1 MNVVVEGSG
10 IVRAAEH
17 YPVLRT
23 FGDGFPDAVS
33 DYLRRYDGRDL
44 PQHPSA
50 LPEAQLDTPMMK
62 QFADAKIEVPDG
74 LLFFRMGDFFELFG
88 LDAVIAASV
97 CGLTLTS
104 RDKNAEYPVPMA
116 GVPWAHYKS
125 SVRKCVDAGFK
136 VAICDQVEDPR
147 DAKTIVRREI
157 VRILTPAVSGDL
169 FEEDEASPAG
179 AYLAAVVTSGQGIG
193 CWTLSA
199 VDAATGDC
207 RTVTGQDHALLIE
220 ELLSLAPREIL
231 LTPEDY
237 HLHRKHLVR
246 AFQTHMR
253 SNAQGPLLLECDGPN
268 RLTPRELLEKLS
280 QIYGQD
286 KASYDSLASVP
297 SGPLCSVMLQTY
309 LVQTQRTPVMHWKSM
324 NMIDRTDHLFID
336 ASTRSHLQ
344 LFPVDAATARSSVF
358 SLLNHCVTA
367 TGKRRLWQ
375 RLGAPYRC
383 LDAVKRSQTL
393 TQCLMELDD
402 LMAVMRVQL
411 AACSDLDRIVSRLV
425 QGKAQPRDLL
435 ALLRTLEA
443 AQTLAAQLETRRSA
457 LPDGVA
463 GVVTTLLGRSRL
475 FAPNH
480 LYSKLS
486 EAISDHAQ
494 PILGKGEFFR
504 LGFHSELDHVHH
516 LASRSGE
523 AMVEMQARERERSG
537 IPNLKIGYNKVFG
550 FYIEVSRGRSAQVP
564 ERFVRKQTLTNA
576 ERYITA
582 ELKELEDEVLS
593 AEESRGEIERRLF
606 RELEAEAAEHRL
618 DLSALNDALGDL
630 DLHLCFARVSLVHD
644 WVLPDVNDSGLTRLH
659 GVVHP
664 VLKAELDKHGQGF
677 IKNDV
682 ILGAGVDCRPI
693 HLITGP
699 NMAGKSTIM
708 RQVALAQILA
718 QMGCGVPC
726 SQAEIGLCDK
736 VLTRIGAHDD
746 LLGSRSTFMVEMSET
761 AQILRQATRR
771 SLVLMDEIGRG
782 TSTWDGLA
790 LAWAILE
797 ELDQRVGS
805 RVLFSTHYH
814 ELSVLAERLT
824 QTHPMQIEV
833 IENPAAEVTEERV
846 IFTHRY
852 VDGAA
857 RESYGI
863 HVARMAGLPQQVL
876 TAAEARLLELR
887 NTAVRENLER
897 PASPSAS
904 ADGLTEEKSSGP
916 ALAKPENLASP
927 SSLQLTEFLAELAAL
942 DLARSTPL
950 SVMMDVARW
959 QALLQQHGS
968 QWGIES
974 DIRSDA
980 GVSAS
985 YAPVAARRSRHT
997 GAESS
1002 RGSKRKGRVSDEAE
1016 TRLF

>member
-1 MNVVVEGSG
+1 MNVVFENSG
-10 IVRAAEH
+10 FGRASER

-23 FGDGFPDAVS
+23 FGDVLPDAVS
-33 DYLRRYDGRDL
+33 DYLRRYDGKDL
-44 PQHPSA
+44 PEHPSA
-50 LPEAQLDTPMMK
+50 LPAAQLDTPMMK
-62 QFADAKIEVPDG
+62 QFSDAKTEVPDG

-104 RDKNAEYPVPMA
+104 RDKNAENPVPMA
-116 GVPWAHYKS
+116 GVPWVHYKT

-179 AYLAAVVTSGQGIG
+179 AYLAAVVTSVQGSG

-199 VDAATGDC
+199 VDAATGEC
-207 RTVTGQDHALLIE
+207 RTVTGQDQALLVE

-231 LTPEDY
+231 LAPDDFQ
-237 HLHRKHLVR
+237 LHRKHLAR
-246 AFQTHMR
+246 AFQAHIR
-253 SNAQGPLLLECDGPN
+253 SGSQSPLLLESDGPT
-268 RLTPRELLEKLS
+268 RLTPRELLERLS
-280 QIYGQD
+280 QIYEQD
-286 KASYDSLASVP
+286 KGSYDSVASVP
-297 SGPLCSVMLQTY
+297 GGPLCCVMLQTY
-309 LVQTQRTPVMHWKSM
+309 LVQTQRTSALHWKPM
-324 NMIDRTDHLFID
+324 NVIDRSDHLFID

-375 RLGAPYRC
+375 RLGAPYRR
-383 LDAVKRSQTL
+383 LDDVKRSQVLTL
-393 TQCLMELDD
+393 CLMELED
-402 LMAVMRVQL
+402 LMAAMRVQL
-411 AACSDLDRIVSRLV
+411 AACADLDRIVSRLV
-425 QGKAQPRDLL
+425 QGNAQPRDLL

-443 AQTLAAQLETRRSA
+443 AQTLAAHLETRRSA

-475 FAPNH
+475 FAPNP
-480 LYSKLS
+480 LCAKLS
-486 EAISDHAQ
+486 EAISEEAQ
-494 PILGKGEFFR
+494 PVLGKGEFFR
-504 LGFHSELDHVHH
+504 QGFHCELDHVHH

-523 AMVEMQARERERSG
+523 AMVEMQAREREQTG
-537 IPNLKIGYNKVFG
+537 ISTLKIGYNKVFG

-564 ERFVRKQTLTNA
+564 AHFVRKQTLTNA

-582 ELKELEDEVLS
+582 ELKELEDEVLN
-593 AEESRGEIERRLF
+593 AEESRSEIERRLF

-618 DLSALNDALGDL
+618 ELSALNDALGDL
-630 DLHLCFARVSLVHD
+630 DLHLCFARASLVHN
-644 WVLPDVNDSGLTRLH
+644 WVLPDVNESGLTRLR

-664 VLKAELDKHGQGF
+664 VLKAELEKHGQGF

-682 ILGAGVDCRPI
+682 DLGEAPDCRPV

-708 RQVALAQILA
+708 RQVALAQIMA

-726 SQAEIGLCDK
+726 SHAEIGLCDK

-797 ELDQRVGS
+797 ELDHRVGA

-824 QTHPMQIEV
+824 QTQPMQIEV
-833 IENPAAEVTEERV
+833 IENPTAEVAEERV
-846 IFTHRY
+846 VFTHRY
-852 VDGAA
+852 VTGAA

-863 HVARMAGLPQQVL
+863 HVARMAGLPQHVL
-876 TAAEARLLELR
+876 TAAEARLSELQSTVAR
-887 NTAVRENLER
+887 QDPER
-897 PASPSAS
+897 LPPPSMPTQDVPDLVCT
-904 ADGLTEEKSSGP
+904 DGSGP
-916 ALAKPENLASP
+916 EKAAAEFHPHLE
-927 SSLQLTEFLAELAAL
+927 EFLGELAAL

-959 QALLQQHGS
+959 QSLLHEHRALFGAVS
-968 QWGIES
+968 
-974 DIRSDA
+974 
-980 GVSAS
+980 GVQSGAAAASSSAS
-985 YAPVAARRSRHT
+985 ISAARRTTRP
-997 GAESS
+997 GAETPRRTSKK
-1002 RGSKRKGRVSDEAE
+1002 GSVSEDAE